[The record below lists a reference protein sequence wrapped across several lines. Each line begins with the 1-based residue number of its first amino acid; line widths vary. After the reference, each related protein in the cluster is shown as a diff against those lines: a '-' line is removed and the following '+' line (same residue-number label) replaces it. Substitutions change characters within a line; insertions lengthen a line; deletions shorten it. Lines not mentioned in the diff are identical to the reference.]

1 MEAIVSWQKSLVTDL
16 YRRHV
21 LLGITLNKADIKWW
35 QCQCVCRNAYANYYQ
50 YIGQRRF
57 LEELQRN
64 GSTENVVFM
73 DMDVLVLDS
82 IIDIFCQDYGY
93 AVTINAN
100 SYDPVDIGL
109 QFVHHNH
116 YGEAIAFLQV
126 TCFNGSLTL
135 LKLCF
140 PQSIELY
147 QIEHI
152 SNRSGLPFF
161 IL

>member
-1 MEAIVSWQKSLVTDL
+1 
-16 YRRHV
+16 
-21 LLGITLNKADIKWW
+21 
-35 QCQCVCRNAYANYYQ
+35 
-50 YIGQRRF
+50 
-57 LEELQRN
+57 
-64 GSTENVVFM
+64 M

-126 TCFNGSLTL
+126 TCLNGSLNL
-135 LKLCF
+135 QDLSF
-140 PQSIELY
+140 SEPMEN
-147 QIEHI
+147 E
-152 SNRSGLPFF
+152 
-161 IL
+161 